1 MTESFN
7 IQLDD
12 LVYEYPDVT
21 DPRFQT
27 LISSKQEFRELS
39 SQVSE
44 PIPNRGEFFRHQLLV
59 HRYVLMYDRLLI
71 THRTGTGKTCALGGA
86 SEMFKR
92 SMIHAASN
100 FINLYMIPQRT
111 HIKKVYILVRNETL
125 ELQFKQEIACK
136 CSQEGDYMTPAVL
149 QATDTKAMRSA
160 VTREI
165 NKYYKI
171 TTYGN
176 FAKKILQNYYEDGDL
191 KRLYSGSLF
200 IIDEVHNIRIDP
212 TKLTED
218 KDMRKTY
225 DALHRLFHVIDRSK
239 VILATATP
247 MTNIAGEIA
256 PIMNLILPLDLQMPV
271 PTKKTTKIGP
281 DIDVLIQPPSVPA
294 SSTPISSS
302 SITQF
307 TPTPSTP
314 FQTTPMTYDYTN
326 PSLEFLEPYF
336 NGRVSYIREADISTD
351 VEYKGS
357 ILQAKYVIGGRNYKS
372 QQIIYARPMIQSTP
386 QKSLIGPDGQ
396 PFPGQNY
403 YYEQARNI
411 KQDVVRTRER
421 QAANLVY
428 PDGTYGGEG
437 FKKFVIKQKKGYSP
451 TPQFSLWLQNLEYMN
466 MLSSKF
472 AEIIRIT
479 NLPENADKSTFC
491 YIPYVSGSGAID
503 LSLCFQSMGYDL
515 FDRKTPI
522 FGKVS
527 GGKQTYCA
535 PSKES
540 SSGLKT
546 PDRVSIMTK
555 HPRVALF
562 IGEGGSRSL
571 NANILETFNSPEN
584 RHGEYIKVLIVSPL
598 GREGINTANVQN
610 IHIVSP
616 EWTQTSIY
624 QATSR
629 VLRATSHVDLLNE
642 RRQELIGLGDNPD
655 HASVKVSIY
664 QHASILADGQA
675 SIDVNM
681 YEHIERKDI
690 EIKKIERIMK
700 QSAIDCQLH
709 RNRNIRIGDEDW
721 SAICDYDVCNY
732 RCAQPD
738 PLPDEIDYDSYD
750 VLYSGPTVEVIMDEI
765 KEIYK
770 TEFGLTF
777 TEIYT
782 KLEDYR
788 RKFVDMALEQII
800 TSKVRLNDRFGYTS
814 YLREDNGVVYLQRD
828 YPLVDSN
835 NDQNDYSLA
844 MYSKNLIAVN
854 SVPLSEYQ
862 PEVGVVVQPQ
872 LLHQIYQLVLPRET
886 QQLESLLEQI
896 NLDTLIALVEQL
908 IIEHSKG
915 QGNQLLLQGIMG
927 IYSHYIDDTDE
938 PSQTIRETK
947 SELTKVRG
955 GGRRVKETKVGD
967 VQVTITDTDTGDNP
981 IVYYHTLDSKR
992 ISGTSYTDTTDFFKV
1007 RGKIRLYKPEEGS
1020 GKWRDADPAE
1030 QLVYTKLSQDKLN
1043 VKRNQ
1048 FEQNMNIS
1056 VYGIVLRSDNELR
1069 LFDMDTFRQ
1078 KMKEPGFVVSKKTK
1092 PRGKRCNNMNLTELI
1107 NILYYLK
1114 LMPHPQSRLSAIID
1128 KNRLI
1133 QKIHQQSK
1141 SVIPGLSDMELN
1153 KLQFMDTW
1161 YESGRTIKD
1170 ICGILR
1176 EDLTRR
1182 GWIWII

>member
-7 IQLDD
+7 TQLDD

-21 DPRFQT
+21 DPRFQK
-27 LISSKQEFRELS
+27 LISAKREFRELS
-39 SQVSE
+39 SQVIE

-59 HRYVLMYDRLLI
+59 HRFILMYDQLLI

-92 SMIHAASN
+92 SMIHAAGN
-100 FINLYMIPQRT
+100 FINLYMVPERT

-125 ELQFKQEIACK
+125 KLQFKEEIACK
-136 CSQEGDYMTPAVL
+136 CSQEGDYMTPSVL
-149 QATDTKAMRSA
+149 QATDTKTMRSA

-176 FAKKILQNYYEDGDL
+176 FARKIWQNYFEDKDL
-191 KRLYSGSLF
+191 KRQYSGSLF

-225 DALHRLFHVIDRSK
+225 DVLHRLFHVIDRSK
-239 VILATATP
+239 IILATATP
-247 MTNIAGEIA
+247 MTNLAGEIA
-256 PIMNLILPLDLQMPV
+256 PIMNLILPLNLQMPV
-271 PTKKTTKIGP
+271 PTKKKPKIGP
-281 DIDVLIQPPSVPA
+281 DIDVLIQSSPVSPPLTSF
-294 SSTPISSS
+294 S
-302 SITQF
+302 
-307 TPTPSTP
+307 PSTLFP
-314 FQTTPMTYDYTN
+314 SSHQTTYDYTN

-336 NGRVSYIREADISTD
+336 RGRVSYIREGDISTD
-351 VEYKGS
+351 VEYRGFK
-357 ILQAKYVIGGRNYKS
+357 LQAEYFIGRRIYKS
-372 QQIIYARPMIQSTP
+372 QQIIYARPMIQSTQ
-386 QKSLIGPDGQ
+386 QKPLVGPDGQ

-437 FKKFVIKQKKGYSP
+437 FKKFVIKQNKGYLP
-451 TPQFSLWLQNLEYMN
+451 TPQFSRWLQNLEYMS

-479 NLPENADKSTFC
+479 NMPENAYKSTFC

-503 LSLCFQSMGYDL
+503 LSLCFQSMGYGL
-515 FDRKTPI
+515 FDSKTPI

-527 GGKQTYCA
+527 SGKQTYCA
-535 PSKES
+535 PPKEPT
-540 SSGLKT
+540 SGLKIL
-546 PDRVSIMTK
+546 DRVSSMTK
-555 HPRVALF
+555 RPRVALF

-598 GREGINTANVQN
+598 GREGINTANVQT

-642 RRQELIGLGDNPD
+642 RRQELIESGENPD
-655 HASVKVSIY
+655 YASIKVSIY
-664 QHASILADGQA
+664 QHASILANGQP

-709 RNRNIRIGDEDW
+709 RNRNIRNGDIDG

-732 RCAQPD
+732 QCAQPD
-738 PLPDEIDYDSYD
+738 PLPDEINYDSYD

-770 TEFGLTF
+770 KEFSLTF

-782 KLEDYR
+782 KLSDYR
-788 RKFVDMALEQII
+788 RKFIDMALEQII
-800 TSKVRLNDRFGYTS
+800 TSKLRLNDRFGYTS

-828 YPLVDSN
+828 YPLVDGDN
-835 NDQNDYSLA
+835 NQNDYSLA

-872 LLHQIYQLVLPRET
+872 LLHQIYQLVLPQGT
-886 QQLESLLEQI
+886 QQLERLLEQI
-896 NLDTLIALVEQL
+896 NLDTLTALVEQL
-908 IIEHSKG
+908 IIEHSNS
-915 QGNQLLLQGIMG
+915 QGNQLLLQEIIG
-927 IYSHYIDDTDE
+927 IYIHYIDNTNE

-947 SELTKVRG
+947 IELTKPRG
-955 GGRRVKETKVGD
+955 GGRRVKETEVGD
-967 VQVTITDTDTGDNP
+967 VQVTITDTDTSGNP
-981 IVYYHTLDSKR
+981 IVYYHSLDSKR

-1043 VKRNQ
+1043 DKRVQ
-1048 FEQNMNIS
+1048 FEQNTNIS

-1069 LFDMDTFRQ
+1069 LFDMATFRQ
-1078 KMKEPGFVVSKKTK
+1078 KLTISGFVASNKTK
-1092 PRGKRCNNMNLTELI
+1092 PRGKRCNNMNMTELI
-1107 NILYYLK
+1107 NILYYMN
-1114 LMPHPQSRLSAIID
+1114 LMPHPQSRLTAITD
-1128 KNRLI
+1128 KNILI
-1133 QKIHQQSK
+1133 QKITQQSK
-1141 SVIPGLSDMELN
+1141 SSIPGLSDMELN

-1176 EDLTRR
+1176 KELTSRD
-1182 GWIWII
+1182 WIWII